1 MVRVRAQFALLV
13 AIVALL
19 AAGCGDRGEQSA
31 APNSTAVTAEDRA
44 VWITPAADGRGIPV
58 LLYHGIAERAE
69 FSVGADAYY
78 RVAPAEFAKQMAL
91 LDHAGYTGITLEQ
104 FSRFHAGEPV
114 DLPEHPILI
123 TFDDARA
130 DAKRNA
136 DPVLARHGWE
146 RGDVRRCRGRER
158 RRPRVRDL
166 GRPQRHAGERALG
179 DPGPHAGRDG
189 HENIR
194 YGAGPG
200 ESGPFY
206 AYRNSL
212 LRESLADWHKRVIAD
227 LDWGERRLRRHV
239 PGYEPLA
246 FAPPFGAYGQIG
258 TNDPKIP
265 RRLSRELRE
274 RFGLIFV
281 QQDPHLTQ
289 PSDLDVSRLQLD
301 RTITGGALHAW
312 LETV

>member
-31 APNSTAVTAEDRA
+31 PPNSTAVTAQDRA
-44 VWITPAADGRGIPV
+44 VWTIPAADGRGIPV

-78 RVAPAEFAKQMAL
+78 RVAPAAFAKQMAL

-136 DPVLARHGWE
+136 DPVLARHGWSAVMFV
-146 RGDVRRCRGRER
+146 D
-158 RRPRVRDL
+158 
-166 GRPQRHAGERALG
+166 AGAVNGG
-179 DPGPHAGRDG
+179 DPEYATWDDLNAMQESGRWAIQLHAGRDG

>member
-1 MVRVRAQFALLV
+1 MRA
-13 AIVALL
+13 
-19 AAGCGDRGEQSA
+19 
-31 APNSTAVTAEDRA
+31 N
-44 VWITPAADGRGIPV
+44 
-58 LLYHGIAERAE
+58 
-69 FSVGADAYY
+69 
-78 RVAPAEFAKQMAL
+78 
-91 LDHAGYTGITLEQ
+91 
-104 FSRFHAGEPV
+104 
-114 DLPEHPILI
+114 
-123 TFDDARA
+123 
-130 DAKRNA
+130 
-136 DPVLARHGWE
+136 
-146 RGDVRRCRGRER
+146 
-158 RRPRVRDL
+158 
-166 GRPQRHAGERALG
+166 
-179 DPGPHAGRDG
+179 G

-312 LETV
+312 SRPSDADLDLGPAAGVGFSGQARHRRGPWRRTR